1 MNATALA
8 PSALPP
14 SALQP
19 EMIKRLVLMDW
30 YFLRWAIAGYLAAGA
45 VALVLVGT
53 GGEAS
58 FYIGS
63 ILLITILI
71 GVGIHLAMATVI
83 QERTDH
89 TLPFVMSLP
98 ISPRDYTTAKVLA
111 NVLIFLIPWLALTLG
126 SFAVIAGR
134 RGIPHGLIAF
144 VAVLLGEL
152 FVSYILI
159 LATALVTESQG
170 WTIGVMV
177 TLNLA
182 FQGFL
187 YFVSHLPSLAAVMK
201 GDAVVWPPAALA
213 LLAAELAVILLA
225 LGLTFFFQARKTD
238 FL

>member
-1 MNATALA
+1 MNAIPLDRSTLH
-8 PSALPP
+8 PP
-14 SALQP
+14 
-19 EMIKRLVLMDW
+19 MIRHLVRKDW
-30 YFLRWAIAGYLAAGA
+30 YFLRAPIFGYLAAGT
-45 VALVLVGT
+45 VALALIAAGNEGPV
-53 GGEAS
+53 
-58 FYIGS
+58 YIGTV
-63 ILLITILI
+63 LLLTVLI
-71 GVGIHLAMATVI
+71 ALGIHLAMATVV

-98 ISPRDYTTAKVLA
+98 ISPRDYTAAKVLV
-111 NVLIFLIPWLALTLG
+111 NVILFLVPWLALTLG
-126 SFAVIAGR
+126 SMAVIAAR
-134 RGIPHGLIAF
+134 KSLQDGLIPF
-144 VAVLLGEL
+144 VAVLMGEIL
-152 FVSYILI
+152 ASYALI
-159 LATALVTESQG
+159 LATALVTESQA

-187 YFVSHLPSLAAVMK
+187 YFASHLPSLAAVMK

>member
-1 MNATALA
+1 MNATATLHPTHPTH
-8 PSALPP
+8 PS
-14 SALQP
+14 
-19 EMIKRLVLMDW
+19 MIKRLILKDW
-30 YFLRWAIAGYLAAGA
+30 YFLRGLIAAYLAAGA
-45 VALVLVGT
+45 LALVLIAAGN
-53 GGEAS
+53 EAPV
-58 FYIGS
+58 YIGT
-63 ILLITILI
+63 ILLLTVLI
-71 GVGIHLAMATVI
+71 GLGIHLAMATVV
-83 QERTDH
+83 QERTDQ

-111 NVLIFLIPWLALTLG
+111 NVILFLIPWLTLTLG
-126 SFAVIAGR
+126 SMAVIAGR
-134 RGIPHGLIAF
+134 KSLQDGLIPF
-144 VAVLLGEL
+144 VAVIMGEI
-152 FVSYILI
+152 FVSYSLI
-159 LATALVTESQG
+159 LATALVTESQA
-170 WTIGVMV
+170 WTIGVMA